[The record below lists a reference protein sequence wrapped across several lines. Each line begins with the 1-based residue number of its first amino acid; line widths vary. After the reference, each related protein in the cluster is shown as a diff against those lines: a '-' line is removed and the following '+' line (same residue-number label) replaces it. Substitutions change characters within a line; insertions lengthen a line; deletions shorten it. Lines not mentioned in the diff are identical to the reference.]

1 MNKQP
6 SKTKAR
12 KKAFVRR
19 NIRGVGLLYRLNRPK
34 RVLERQRPNNFFW
47 AHTYVDFFHLPPFC
61 IWKYLNGRDQTFGW
75 ESQDILQ
82 MIWVYKKREIFL
94 QQNIAPTFTKYVKA
108 KYWFAS
114 GNEISKDLTKST
126 QPHLLRHL
134 LFNHFI
140 MYNIEIVLFLLPS
153 FIAK

>member
-19 NIRGVGLLYRLNRPK
+19 NIHGVGLLYRLNRPK

-61 IWKYLNGRDQTFGW
+61 IWKYLNGRDLWMREPGYFTNDM
-75 ESQDILQ
+75 SLQ
-82 MIWVYKKREIFL
+82 KRVIFL

-114 GNEISKDLTKST
+114 GYSYEIIKNQIHST
-126 QPHLLRHL
+126 TS
-134 LFNHFI
+134 FEAFI
-140 MYNIEIVLFLLPS
+140 IQS
-153 FIAK
+153 FYV